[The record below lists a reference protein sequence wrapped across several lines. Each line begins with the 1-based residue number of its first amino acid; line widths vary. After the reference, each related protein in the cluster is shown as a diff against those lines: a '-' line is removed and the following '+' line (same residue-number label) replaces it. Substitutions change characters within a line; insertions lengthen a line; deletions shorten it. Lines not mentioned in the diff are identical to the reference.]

1 MLNCQVENAKRKMP
15 PVVRI
20 TLDSCV
26 KKFPLKNTTH
36 FRLDSLFLQTASTD
50 CFYRLLLQ
58 TASTDCWCCTY
69 DLVCKDAS
77 GNGCQLVDGYV
88 DIGAGG
94 AQAFSLG
101 AHTDVQV
108 LPEVELQ
115 HSLEACRDVPCI
127 AQRREPEKNT
137 DHSDVI
143 GSDLLTPGLQS
154 RPAERVLESVRILA
168 LTLHSLEL

>member
-36 FRLDSLFLQTASTD
+36 FRLHPLFLQTASTD
-50 CFYRLLLQ
+50 C
-58 TASTDCWCCTY
+58 CCCTY
-69 DLVCKDAS
+69 DFVCKDAS
-77 GNGCQLVDGYV
+77 GNGRQLVDGYV

-115 HSLEACRDVPCI
+115 DRLEACRDVPCI

-154 RPAERVLESVRILA
+154 RPAERVLERKDTCSCP
-168 LTLHSLEL
+168 